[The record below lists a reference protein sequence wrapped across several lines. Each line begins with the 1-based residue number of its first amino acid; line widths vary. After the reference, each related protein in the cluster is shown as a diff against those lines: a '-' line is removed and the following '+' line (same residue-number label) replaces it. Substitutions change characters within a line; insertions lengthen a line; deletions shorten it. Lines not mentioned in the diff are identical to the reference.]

1 MHLIK
6 IIICKVKFKNVGIF
20 RFSVVT
26 GHYSQ
31 MIWADTNRVGCGFT
45 SYRDNGTLETN
56 LYVCNYGP
64 AGNFIGLPSYKVGRP
79 CSQCP
84 TNTVCGSR
92 FTHLCGTC
100 VYTGQRCSEL
110 FTFSS
115 ICSLL
120 DVQRMIYRFVCNQ
133 FRIRQEKSRD
143 FRPISF

>member
-6 IIICKVKFKNVGIF
+6 IITCKIKLENVEIC

-84 TNTVCGSR
+84 TNTACGSR

-100 VYTGQRCSEL
+100 VYTQPGRIIYVFIQNPSREIQRFPANL
-110 FTFSS
+110 F
-115 ICSLL
+115 LK
-120 DVQRMIYRFVCNQ
+120 N
-133 FRIRQEKSRD
+133 
-143 FRPISF
+143 

>member
-6 IIICKVKFKNVGIF
+6 IITCKIKLENVEIC

-84 TNTVCGSR
+84 TNSACGSR

-100 VYTGQRCSEL
+100 VCGSDARNYIYVFIHLLAAGSHDL
-110 FTFSS
+110 S
-115 ICSLL
+115 ICLQSIQNPPREI
-120 DVQRMIYRFVCNQ
+120 QRFPANL
-133 FRIRQEKSRD
+133 FLKN
-143 FRPISF
+143 